1 VAGKYNVNPTPP
13 FVPGFEVAGEIAAV
27 GSGVTGWTVGA
38 RVVSMPGWGGY
49 AQYVCAKASTL
60 VAIPDG
66 VDFVKAAACPVA
78 YTTSHLALKE
88 KVSVGLELRMLIGR
102 GGWLVPSVCV
112 GVVRQTVQLRERGH
126 AEVRRES

>member
-1 VAGKYNVNPTPP
+1 MNTHTDYHTNGHSIVAGKYNINPTPP

-27 GSGVTGWTVGA
+27 GGGVSGWAVGA

-60 VAIPDG
+60 VAMPDG

-88 KVSVGLELRMLIGR
+88 KVRCGVCVCVYERECVCVCMREGE
-102 GGWLVPSVCV
+102 SVCV
-112 GVVRQTVQLRERGH
+112 CV
-126 AEVRRES
+126 